1 MPIVDRP
8 AVSEL
13 MPHGTSSEQPPP
25 LQLNHHDTFGVSVR
39 EMPHLK
45 LSWKRFIGYLP
56 NANGYGYAKRNR
68 ICPNDINSTPLPKR
82 PQEH

>member
-1 MPIVDRP
+1 MPSIDRP

-13 MPHGTSSEQPPP
+13 MPHATTRERPPR
-25 LQLNHHDTFGVSVR
+25 QCLNHLDTFGVSVR
-39 EMPHLK
+39 EMPRLK
-45 LSWKRFIGYLP
+45 PSPKRFIGYLP

-82 PQEH
+82 PQEL